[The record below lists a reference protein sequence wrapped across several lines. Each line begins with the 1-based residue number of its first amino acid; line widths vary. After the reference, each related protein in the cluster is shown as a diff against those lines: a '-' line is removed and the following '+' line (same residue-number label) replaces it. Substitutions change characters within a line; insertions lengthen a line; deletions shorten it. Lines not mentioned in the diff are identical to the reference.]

1 VGTGF
6 FKPNITSIISDMYK
20 GKESKK
26 EGAYT
31 IFYMR
36 VNAGAFFR
44 MMLCGYLTVNY
55 DWSWGFGSSVLF
67 MMLGMLQFWLAKDL
81 FGNVRGKPS
90 IKHVVE
96 ISQNINE
103 EAPKE
108 QEEAE
113 EDEKL
118 NPFTML
124 DKILIVLSSLGGLIY
139 LFNDPLEKI
148 E

>member
-1 VGTGF
+1 
-6 FKPNITSIISDMYK
+6 
-20 GKESKK
+20 
-26 EGAYT
+26 
-31 IFYMR
+31 
-36 VNAGAFFR
+36 
-44 MMLCGYLTVNY
+44 
-55 DWSWGFGSSVLF
+55 
-67 MMLGMLQFWLAKDL
+67 LQSWLAKDL
-81 FGNVRGKPS
+81 FGNVGGKPS

-139 LFNDPLEKI
+139 LFNYHLEKI
-148 E
+148 EGYSLVPFTVGSLSGSNFVVLCALALLLILLVTRISRYLSIVSDRIIAVSIFGVFTVFFF